1 MKLYLSVKLMIS
13 DERTEGFGCDRS
25 NASHE
30 VICRYP
36 RRTAESFLMTI
47 HLLKKVADA
56 LLRMGMLND
65 IRSN

>member
-1 MKLYLSVKLMIS
+1 VKLYLSVKLLLS
-13 DERTEGFGCDRS
+13 DEPTEGFGCDRS

-47 HLLKKVADA
+47 HLLMKVADA
-56 LLRMGMLND
+56 
-65 IRSN
+65 

>member
-1 MKLYLSVKLMIS
+1 LYLLAKLLLS
-13 DERTEGFGCDRS
+13 DEPTVGFGCDRS

-30 VICRYP
+30 VISRYP

-56 LLRMGMLND
+56 
-65 IRSN
+65 